1 MKSALAME
9 DLVFLKLGG
18 SLITDKD
25 QPLTTRPGVLTRL
38 ADEISSARS
47 IRPGLPLLLGHGSG
61 SFGHTAA
68 MKHRTR
74 QGVRT
79 PAEWLGFA
87 EVWKD
92 ARALNQLVVEAL
104 QEKGLPVIAFPPS
117 AAVTARDGRLLRW
130 DIAPIQAAL
139 AAGLIPLVNGDTV
152 FDEIR
157 GGTILSTED
166 LFLFLAGQLHPRRI
180 LLAGIEAGIWED
192 FPARTRL
199 VQAITADNY
208 PRLLEKIHGSDSVDV
223 TGGMLEK
230 VRSMIQIAGKEPG
243 FQALVFSG
251 LEPGN
256 VREALLG
263 AAPGTRLSARE
274 DG

>member
-139 AAGLIPLVNGDTV
+139 AAGLIRGQQRHR

-166 LFLFLAGQLHPRRI
+166 LFLFLAGQLHRAASCLPESKRGYGRI
-180 LLAGIEAGIWED
+180 FLRARAGS
-192 FPARTRL
+192 
-199 VQAITADNY
+199 AITAIITPPPGENS
-208 PRLLEKIHGSDSVDV
+208 RLRQCRRHGGDARKSQEHDPD
-223 TGGMLEK
+223 
-230 VRSMIQIAGKEPG
+230 RRKEPG
-243 FQALVFSG
+243 FQALVFLASNQATSER
-251 LEPGN
+251 LCW
-256 VREALLG
+256 
-263 AAPGTRLSARE
+263 APRQGHA
-274 DG
+274 